1 MDLERIYQDYFSKVY
16 YYVLSMAKDPAVAEE
31 ITQETF
37 FRAMKNLNK
46 FRGECAVHTWLC
58 QIAKNAYLN
67 YLNKHSRL
75 ESLEDY
81 QTEPKNEGDS
91 IEEKLSKKEFS
102 FKIHKVLHK
111 MKEPYKEVFL
121 LRVYGELSFKE
132 IGEIFDRTD
141 TWARVTYHRSRNII
155 REAVGN
161 EYKL

>member
-37 FRAMKNLNK
+37 FRAMKNLKK

-75 ESLEDY
+75 ERLEDY

-91 IEEKLSKKEFS
+91 IDEKLSKK
-102 FKIHKVLHK
+102 
-111 MKEPYKEVFL
+111 
-121 LRVYGELSFKE
+121 
-132 IGEIFDRTD
+132 
-141 TWARVTYHRSRNII
+141 
-155 REAVGN
+155 
-161 EYKL
+161 